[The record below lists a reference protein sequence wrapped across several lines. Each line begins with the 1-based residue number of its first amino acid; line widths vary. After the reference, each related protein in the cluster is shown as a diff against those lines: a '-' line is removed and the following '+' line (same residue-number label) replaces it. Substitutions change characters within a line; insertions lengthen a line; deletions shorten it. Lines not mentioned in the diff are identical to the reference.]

1 MGHHIH
7 IFDEEHED
15 HAAIDMNKWN
25 AKKLKNVLKINST
38 TMIYF

>member
-1 MGHHIH
+1 MDHHIH

-25 AKKLKNVLKINST
+25 AKNKK
-38 TMIYF
+38 MY